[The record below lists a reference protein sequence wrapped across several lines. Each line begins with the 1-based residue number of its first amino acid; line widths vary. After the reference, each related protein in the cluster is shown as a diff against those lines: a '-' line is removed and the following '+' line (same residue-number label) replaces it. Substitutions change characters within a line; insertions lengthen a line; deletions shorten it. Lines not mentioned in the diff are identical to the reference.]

1 MMRARRGFTLIELM
15 IVVAIIG
22 ILAAIA
28 IPQYQNYVTRA
39 RWQDVIVQMNQIKL
53 VTASCLQER
62 AGDATECDTDL
73 ELGIAVPPRFGTST
87 VFADVT
93 RGAFTAGTASRR
105 RMPVYV
111 LTGMRRLEAA
121 SSRCAERSAPM
132 RSAGRSVRPAPTA
145 YAHAPA
151 LRWAHDAPGAMRVPG
166 RSAAPLR

>member
-1 MMRARRGFTLIELM
+1 MKRTRKGFTLIELL
-15 IVVAIIG
+15 IVVVIIG

-93 RGAFTAGTASRR
+93 RGAFTAGTNGLGGEA
-105 RMPVYV
+105 VYV
-111 LTGMRRLEAA
+111 LTGNAPPGGCIVTMRGTVGANAVGWSFGTSGADCIRA
-121 SSRCAERSAPM
+121 RT
-132 RSAGRSVRPAPTA
+132 GF
-145 YAHAPA
+145 A
-151 LRWAHDAPGAMRVPG
+151 LGT
-166 RSAAPLR
+166 